1 MCRHSSARR
10 TRRRR
15 AQYILAAKLLLR
27 YHYDARI
34 PVEKVPS
41 CSIMMPQGVINQ
53 GERYSHIRGRNEVSG
68 REAIRGCCWP

>member
-1 MCRHSSARR
+1 MAHADAAPGIR
-10 TRRRR
+10 
-15 AQYILAAKLLLR
+15 LAGVGRKAFSR
-27 YHYDARI
+27 YHYDACI

-41 CSIMMPQGVINQ
+41 CSIMMPQEVINQ